1 MGSRIMLLVY
11 GIKFVHIDKS
21 QITLS
26 YLMYVWVH
34 SLINIS
40 WLLLSAS
47 LKVILFS
54 SFYCIT
60 TKDSISTIAVHGYQ
74 EIDLLP
80 PFQRHHN
87 LCLPVRFSV
96 SIKVSALSHPGYKIR
111 NEVTVEITHHFKIC
125 LLWIWHFSIIHSFTF
140 RIRRGQNG
148 ELL

>member
-11 GIKFVHIDKS
+11 GIKFVHIEKS

-40 WLLLSAS
+40 WLMLSAS

-60 TKDSISTIAVHGYQ
+60 TIAVHGYQ
-74 EIDLLP
+74 EIDLLL
-80 PFQRHHN
+80 PFQRQHN

-96 SIKVSALSHPGYKIR
+96 SIKVSALSHPGYQIR
-111 NEVTVEITHHFKIC
+111 NKVTAEITHHFKIC